1 MVKIS
6 IVVPVY
12 NSIKYLDR
20 CINSILKQTFLDFE
34 LILINDGSTDS
45 SFSVMKK
52 YETDSRVKCYSQK
65 NKGIAA
71 TRNRGIDLASG
82 EYIMFIDNDDYIKED
97 YLMHYVTKI
106 EEDESDVVI
115 GNYQRVLDNGK
126 VLVETH
132 LVDGDWSK
140 YMIVAPWA
148 KLYRLSFIK
157 RYNIQFLNSNIGED
171 IYFNMQVMNLTKN
184 ISIIEDNGY
193 QWFYNEKSVS
203 NTVHKKAN
211 KELMFEYLL
220 DSTYDKMVEIGC
232 FNDALVEYFFI
243 KTICWFV
250 SYVKRKTGYKDVIS
264 YWNYYMEW
272 LKKKYPNYQRNKYLS
287 IFKPKEESL
296 KNRLGVFLLVK
307 GYRYHFDSLIIRFL

>member
-97 YLMHYVTKI
+97 YLMNYVTKI

-250 SYVKRKTGYKDVIS
+250 SYVKRKTEYKDVIS

>member
-250 SYVKRKTGYKDVIS
+250 SYVKRKTEYKDVIS

>member
-157 RYNIQFLNSNIGED
+157 RYNIKFLNSNIGED

-250 SYVKRKTGYKDVIS
+250 SYVKMKTEYKDVIS